1 MTRPPPGIVV
11 AVDTPDLDQAAD
23 LAARC
28 SAAAA
33 VKLGLEFFT
42 AQGPAGVDRIRE
54 AGAAVFLDLKLHDI
68 PNTVVGTVRSLRP
81 LAPAM
86 LTVHAAGGRAMLEAA
101 QSAAETYPEPPAVL
115 GVTALTSLDSDDLHA
130 TGVPGTASDQVV
142 RLAELARRSGLAGI
156 VCAPTEAARVRR
168 ESGPDFL
175 IVTPGIRP
183 AASVAQDQKR
193 IATPAEA
200 AAAGAS
206 LLVIGR
212 PVTGSED
219 PAGALAAIAAEL
231 QAVPE

>member
-1 MTRPPPGIVV
+1 M
-11 AVDTPDLDQAAD
+11 
-23 LAARC
+23 
-28 SAAAA
+28 
-33 VKLGLEFFT
+33 
-42 AQGPAGVDRIRE
+42 
-54 AGAAVFLDLKLHDI
+54 
-68 PNTVVGTVRSLRP
+68 
-81 LAPAM
+81 
-86 LTVHAAGGRAMLEAA
+86 
-101 QSAAETYPEPPAVL
+101 
-115 GVTALTSLDSDDLHA
+115 
-130 TGVPGTASDQVV
+130 